1 LIFRLPLVAAG
12 DFPAASAASRSGA
25 VIGTRHLEFFMQ
37 FTASSRGVQG
47 SSASHRLHRA
57 GRVPAIVYGGKSA
70 PANIELDHNE
80 IYHALNK
87 EEFHASIL
95 DMVLDGKSE
104 QVLVRAVQWHPYR
117 QLVLHVDFQRVDA
130 TQALNTR
137 VPVHYLNAEQSP
149 AVKLAGQVITH
160 GPSELDITC
169 LPANLP
175 QFIEVDLGGMVGGSR
190 LHLSDITLPI
200 GVKYVPHGG
209 DTNPIM
215 AQAAEVKEVKED
227 VSPETP
233 SATPAAPEA
242 PAAE

>member
-1 LIFRLPLVAAG
+1 
-12 DFPAASAASRSGA
+12 
-25 VIGTRHLEFFMQ
+25 MQ

-47 SSASHRLHRA
+47 SSASRRLRRA

-95 DMVLDGKSE
+95 DMILDGKSE
-104 QVLVRAVQWHPYR
+104 QVLVRAVQWHPYK

-130 TQALNTR
+130 TQALTTR
-137 VPVHYLNAEQSP
+137 VPVHYLNADQSP

-160 GPSELDITC
+160 GPSELDISC

-175 QFIEVDLGGMVGGSR
+175 QFIEVDLSGLIGSAR
-190 LHLSDITLPI
+190 LYLADITLPI

-215 AQAAEVKEVKED
+215 AQAADVKEVKD
-227 VSPETP
+227 DTAAGTP
-233 SATPAAPEA
+233 AAPAAPEA